1 MATGNCI
8 ICQEELRDDTFAL
21 KCGHL
26 FHKACVDDW
35 CNAKHCGLE
44 DLVCPVCNGS
54 QADMSINEQRMLFQ
68 GGDALPQSTL
78 LDGGVVAVE
87 DDDET
92 GPPQASGSA
101 PALAALTTAAEAD
114 VAAAAV
120 TAAAPQASGSVVEE
134 CVRHDVANDQ
144 STAEWG
150 EGSDIAQMSDIAS
163 LAGEDFASLAGDL
176 ELGGAIVSGE
186 QPAFEPTMPLTAGC
200 AMERFSID
208 TVAAWHGQHHIVC
221 CDCMQPCKASFRLIS
236 KGELKFRCGKCG
248 YSHLRLYRED
258 REYRATLANFPKAE
272 LVDFFKGS
280 HELNAKEQR
289 QKFLK
294 MHSEYSARERKFD
307 FGGSFKPVSVLERM
321 GYDVVAIATKSLP
334 EDVRPC
340 RLFGMIYRVP
350 QLWVGKVGREGTRTQ
365 SDAHREWKKRSLL
378 NKLQAP
384 EADAAAPPA
393 APW

>member
-1 MATGNCI
+1 
-8 ICQEELRDDTFAL
+8 
-21 KCGHL
+21 
-26 FHKACVDDW
+26 
-35 CNAKHCGLE
+35 
-44 DLVCPVCNGS
+44 
-54 QADMSINEQRMLFQ
+54 MSINEQRMLFQ

-92 GPPQASGSA
+92 GPPQASGPA

-120 TAAAPQASGSVVEE
+120 AAAAPQASGSVVEE

-208 TVAAWHGQHHIVC
+208 TVAAWHGQHNIVC

-236 KGELKFRCGKCG
+236 KGELEFRCGKCG
-248 YSHLRLYRED
+248 VFASAPLPRRQGISRDACEHPEG
-258 REYRATLANFPKAE
+258 RA
-272 LVDFFKGS
+272 
-280 HELNAKEQR
+280 
-289 QKFLK
+289 
-294 MHSEYSARERKFD
+294 
-307 FGGSFKPVSVLERM
+307 
-321 GYDVVAIATKSLP
+321 
-334 EDVRPC
+334 C
-340 RLFGMIYRVP
+340 RLFQGVARDEC
-350 QLWVGKVGREGTRTQ
+350 EG
-365 SDAHREWKKRSLL
+365 
-378 NKLQAP
+378 
-384 EADAAAPPA
+384 AAAKVPEDA
-393 APW
+393 FGVQRARAQI